1 MILDLS
7 GADLGHEFKI
17 VGGRY
22 DGEHGQSLDYFS
34 VIGDGEEFVDDFAT
48 MTAGHVRTD
57 YGPIARYVPESM
69 WCRQRPVGPQLP

>member
-57 YGPIARYVPESM
+57 YGPIARYVPEPM
-69 WCRQRPVGPQLP
+69 WRLQRDN